1 MDNYDPNPLAI
12 EVKALVNS
20 PTQQPIFAWITV
32 TVASIESVSRAQTP
46 SGGGASIRFTS
57 GITILVSNS
66 YEDVSEAILGDAKR
80 FPEDEAVEAEMLAPR
95 EQPEEL
101 ASSLEEDDLG
111 AFEDIGDLGDI
122 MALASDLDAEV
133 EVDDEAAEEEEL

>member
-20 PTQQPIFAWITV
+20 PTLQPIFAWITV

-66 YEDVSEAILGDAKR
+66 YEDVSEAILGNARR
-80 FPEDEAVEAEMLAPR
+80 FPDDEAVEAEMLTSR

-101 ASSLEEDDLG
+101 ASSSEEDD
-111 AFEDIGDLGDI
+111 FGDI
-122 MALASDLDAEV
+122 KALASDIRALASELDAEV
-133 EVDDEAAEEEEL
+133 EVDDETEEEEL